1 VLPVLEREIASELKR
16 FRKSMKAARMLPD
29 YTNPDIFPPSRSGAW
44 EIYHE
49 KRTLETGETLL
60 YVIYVR
66 RSSDQLA
73 VNENGGHPYVLTP
86 NFTQEF
92 PWAPPTADELRAG
105 MASRMRALGV
115 RPQ

>member
-1 VLPVLEREIASELKR
+1 MLESEVAAELKR

-44 EIYHE
+44 EIFHE
-49 KRTLETGETLL
+49 KRDVEGTTLL

-73 VNENGGHPYVLTP
+73 VNENGGHPYVLTS

-92 PWAPPTADELRAG
+92 PWAPPTADDLRQG
-105 MASRMRALGV
+105 MVARMRALGV
-115 RPQ
+115 QAQ